1 MRIFLS
7 TGEASG
13 ELLAADLLGAM
24 RARGAVLDAE
34 GIGDVRLENAG
45 VRLWHRTRGWASL
58 GPIDALRKIPRLLT
72 IMWATTLLLV
82 RRPPD
87 LVVLEAML
95 DGGLAG
101 FDLARTLAKEFPA
114 LHLIMV
120 IRVDEHLSAK
130 ERAAQD
136 RDDGWMPVDRFM
148 EKPLSPDVL
157 VYEVDHIVGAAH

>member
-1 MRIFLS
+1 MAHILLVDDDSDIVSRNRAAL
-7 TGEASG
+7 EASG
-13 ELLAADLLGAM
+13 NTVSTAATTAQ
-24 RARGAVLDAE
+24 ALDA
-34 GIGDVRLENAG
+34 VRS
-45 VRLWHRTRGWASL
+45 HT
-58 GPIDALRKIPRLLT
+58 
-72 IMWATTLLLV
+72 
-82 RRPPD
+82 PD

-101 FDLARTLAKEFPA
+101 FDLARTLAKEFPK

-120 IRVDEHLSAK
+120 SRVDEHLSAK

-157 VYEVDHIVGAAH
+157 VYEVDHLVGAAH

>member
-1 MRIFLS
+1 MAHILLVDDDSDVVSRNRAAL
-7 TGEASG
+7 EASG
-13 ELLAADLLGAM
+13 N
-24 RARGAVLDAE
+24 AVSVA
-34 GIGDVRLENAG
+34 
-45 VRLWHRTRGWASL
+45 
-58 GPIDALRKIPRLLT
+58 
-72 IMWATTLLLV
+72 ATTAQALDEI
-82 RRPPD
+82 RSHTPD

-120 IRVDEHLSAK
+120 SRVDEHLTAK
-130 ERAAQD
+130 QRAAQD

-157 VYEVDHIVGAAH
+157 VYEVDHLVGAAH